1 MSKQLSV
8 LIKPASSLCNL
19 RCKYCFY
26 SDVSENRTVASTGI
40 MERSTCE
47 ILIKRIADELEE
59 HGTVNISFQG
69 GEPTMAGLDYFRSFI
84 SMMKQYPDII
94 PVYSIQTNGTM
105 IDKDWAEFF
114 KENSFLVG
122 VSLDG
127 YQTNMDK
134 FRYDPLKRS
143 IFYKVLRGIDEL
155 DKAGVEYNI
164 LTVVTSE
171 LARHPDALFKFL
183 ATHNFNYVQ
192 LIPCLP
198 GLNDKENE
206 MALTPELFL
215 SFYKEFFTC
224 WNHNYL
230 NGSVSMNVNLFENLA
245 GMLKGYPPY
254 QCGMLGECSIQY
266 VIEAN
271 GDVYPCDFYCLDEYL
286 LGNIKDSSFDE
297 LRNSF
302 NAAEFFSGSGC
313 TKKPCKTCKYIKICN
328 GGCRRQS
335 ICYLKD
341 DYCAYQEL
349 LDSIL
354 PVIYRYIQSNH
365 QNQ

>member
-1 MSKQLSV
+1 MGKQLSI

-19 RCKYCFY
+19 RCRYCFY
-26 SDVSENRTVASTGI
+26 SDVSESRTVASTGI
-40 MERSTCE
+40 MTDETCE
-47 ILIKRIADELEE
+47 ILIKRIAEELEGN
-59 HGTVNISFQG
+59 GTANISFQG
-69 GEPTMAGLDYFRSFI
+69 GEPTMAGLDYFRNFI
-84 SMMKQYPDII
+84 KRMNGYPEIETH
-94 PVYSIQTNGTM
+94 YSIQTNGTM
-105 IDKDWAEFF
+105 VDKEWAEFF

-134 FRYDPLKRS
+134 FRYDPLKRGV
-143 IFYKVLRGIDEL
+143 FYKVLHCIDEL
-155 DKAGVEYNI
+155 DRAGVEYNI

-171 LARHPDALFKFL
+171 LAKHPGALFKFL
-183 ATHNFNYVQ
+183 SAHNFNYVQ

-198 GLNDKENE
+198 GLNDEEND

-215 SFYKEFFTC
+215 SFYKEFFNS

-230 NGSVSMNVNLFENLA
+230 NGSDVMNVNLFENLA

-254 QCGMLGECSIQY
+254 QCGMLGVCSIQF

-286 LGNIKDSSFDE
+286 LGNIRYASFVE
-297 LRNSF
+297 MRNSP
-302 NAAEFFSGSGC
+302 NALKFLSSENC
-313 TKKPCKTCKYIKICN
+313 KKKPCETCKYIRICN
-328 GGCRRQS
+328 GGCRRQN

-341 DYCAYQEL
+341 DHCAYQKL
-349 LDSIL
+349 LDYIV
-354 PVIYRYIQSNH
+354 PIIYRYIQTDNP
-365 QNQ
+365 